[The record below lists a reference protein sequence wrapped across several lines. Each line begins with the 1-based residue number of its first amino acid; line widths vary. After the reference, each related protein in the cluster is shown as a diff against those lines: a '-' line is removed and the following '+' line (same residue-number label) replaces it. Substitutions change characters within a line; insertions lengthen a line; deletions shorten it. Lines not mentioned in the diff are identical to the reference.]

1 MTCMFKVRKIR
12 IYPNK
17 TQERLIIKTLGACRW
32 IYNQYLGY
40 NKEQYALGNKFVS
53 GYDFAKIVTRLKKTD
68 ERYAWLIG
76 VPTKAIKDSI
86 MNAESTFKRFFKG
99 ISSYPRFK
107 SRKDKVNSYYFVNDS
122 IHFDTG
128 IKNRIKIPSLKSIR
142 ITRRNQ
148 LPDESK
154 IVSGRV
160 ILDHGKYFVSFIYE
174 MDRESKVINSSGIGI
189 DLGIKN
195 YLSISDKYDNYYY
208 INNFIFDDKYQQYE
222 SKIKR
227 IQQIISNKVNINYK
241 RLEDEYTKVKGVPD
255 DKTKNILKRRSYDT
269 SAIRK
274 LQNKLSSL
282 HLKKA
287 NYSKDWVNKLVYKI
301 AKTKPEYI
309 TIEDLHVKNMI
320 ANIKNSEDNRHK
332 LHDYIQK
339 SMFRYFRTRLEEK
352 CYECNIELRIA
363 NRYFAS
369 SKKCSKCGHKKKD
382 LTLDD
387 RVYICDECGLIIDRD
402 LNAAINLCNLKKYTV
417 I

>member
-1 MTCMFKVRKIR
+1 MMLKASKIR

-17 TQERLIIKTLGACRW
+17 TQERLIIKTMGACRW

-53 GYDFAKIVTRLKKTD
+53 KYDFDKLVTQLKKTD
-68 ERYAWLIG
+68 ERYSWLIG
-76 VPTKAIKDSI
+76 VPTKAIKYSI
-86 MNAESTFKRFFKG
+86 RTAESAFKRFFKG
-99 ISSYPRFK
+99 LSSYPRFK
-107 SRKDKVNSYYFVNDS
+107 SRKDKVNSYYFIRDN

-128 IKNRIKIPSLKSIR
+128 IKNRIKIPNLKSIR
-142 ITRRNQ
+142 ITQRNQ

-174 MDRESKVINSSGIGI
+174 TDRESKVINSSGIGI

-195 YLSISDKYDNYYY
+195 YLSISDRYDNYYY

-241 RLEDEYTKVKGVPD
+241 RLETEYTKEKGVPD

-320 ANIKNSEDNRHK
+320 ANIKNSEDNHHK

-339 SMFRYFRTRLEEK
+339 SMFRYFRTRLEQK

-363 NRYFAS
+363 NKYFAS

-387 RVYICDECGLIIDRD
+387 RVYICEDCGLIIDRD